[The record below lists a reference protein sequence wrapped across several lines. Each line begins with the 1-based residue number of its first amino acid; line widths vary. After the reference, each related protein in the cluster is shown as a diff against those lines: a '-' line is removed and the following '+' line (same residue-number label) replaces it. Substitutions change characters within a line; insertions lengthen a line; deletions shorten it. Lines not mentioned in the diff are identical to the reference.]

1 MLSEKSYDGKWF
13 LFFCYLEPQYILS
26 NKSSRMKKS
35 GQIYSVLVP
44 DGEKSLL
51 RSLLNCFSKI
61 TNIRVYV
68 MATKKDLPLRYSKY
82 VDKFFFFPPSND
94 PLYWIA
100 NINKVTREHPI
111 DIIMPIW
118 EVAIKTLL
126 ENKDRLERPEKLVPL
141 PSLQNFMIARSK
153 FFLAEHLKRF
163 DIPGPKSL
171 HFSTHF
177 LEGRKNLEL
186 NFPLLVKPISGGS
199 GRGIEKFE
207 DYETLT
213 KFFKK
218 HGSWRECILQEFING
233 EDYGCNVLCSNG
245 EILSF
250 TMQKGNLWDPS
261 KPYSAQ
267 IGMDFLFEEKL
278 LQTVKKL
285 MKSLDW
291 NGIADL
297 DLLHHKESDTFYIVE
312 INPRFWATLTA
323 ALMAGINY
331 PHLLIKMTMKQ
342 KIEPQ
347 RYKFMPYVNLKGF
360 KLLLRKDLAFI
371 FRPKFIWNNTPVRYR
386 LDDPMP
392 IFISLLQKVRSA
404 IKKRFQ

>member
-1 MLSEKSYDGKWF
+1 
-13 LFFCYLEPQYILS
+13 
-26 NKSSRMKKS
+26 MKKS

-51 RSLLNCFSKI
+51 RSLLNCFSQIK
-61 TNIRVYV
+61 NIRVYV

-82 VDKFFFFPPSND
+82 VDQFFFFPPSND

-111 DIIMPIW
+111 DVIMPIW
-118 EVAIKTLL
+118 ETSIKSLI
-126 ENKDRLERPEKLVPL
+126 ENKDRLESWDKLVPL
-141 PSLQNFMIARSK
+141 PSLQNFTIARSK
-153 FFLAEHLKRF
+153 SLLADHLKRF
-163 DIPGPKSL
+163 DFPGPKSL
-171 HFSTHF
+171 HLRPS
-177 LEGRKNLEL
+177 LLQGRSDLDL
-186 NFPLLVKPISGGS
+186 NFPLLAKPLPGGS

-207 DYETLT
+207 DYETFT
-213 KFFKK
+213 AYF
-218 HGSWRECILQEFING
+218 RENGLRREYILQEFIKG

-245 EILSF
+245 EILAF

-267 IGMDFLFEEKL
+267 IGMDFLYEEKL
-278 LQTVKKL
+278 LQTVRKL

-297 DLLHHKESDTFYIVE
+297 DLLYHKESDTFYIVE

-331 PHLLIKMTMKQ
+331 PQLLIKMTMKQ

-347 RYKFMPYVNLKGF
+347 RYKLMPYVNLKGF
-360 KLLLRKDLAFI
+360 KLLLKKDKAFI

-392 IFISLLQKVRSA
+392 IFISVLQKARS
-404 IKKRFQ
+404 IVKKKFEIPIFYLL